1 MFYNNLT
8 IFINYLYEIRII
20 IKKHTQKPKKK
31 PTKTKKNIP
40 VGFKRGRGIKRGLKG
55 KK

>member
-1 MFYNNLT
+1 MGIT
-8 IFINYLYEIRII
+8 VRAR
-20 IKKHTQKPKKK
+20 KPKTTTK
-31 PTKTKKNIP
+31 TKTKKNIP